1 MVSSLMLPHGNLGHL
16 TDCQLGERPRT
27 FGILKLTKLLSLAS
41 HEHRDKNGNWKLG
54 DILP

>member
-1 MVSSLMLPHGNLGHL
+1 MLPHGNLGHL